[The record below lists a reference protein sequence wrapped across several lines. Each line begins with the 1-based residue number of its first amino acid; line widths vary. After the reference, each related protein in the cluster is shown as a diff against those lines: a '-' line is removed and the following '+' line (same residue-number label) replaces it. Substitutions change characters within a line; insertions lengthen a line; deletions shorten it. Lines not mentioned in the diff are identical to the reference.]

1 MRLKIVTVL
10 LLQVGILT
18 PALAIPYIET
28 IQEKLQMI
36 KAHSLSQPTRETCS
50 SIVEIS
56 TKLKNDLFEKSCTTD
71 SDIGFSFCQQK
82 TNAFNSTEMH
92 SIQNAFDELQTLS
105 STSCKDKSPSFLSQR
120 IDEVSK
126 NLLK

>member
-1 MRLKIVTVL
+1 MRLIIVTAL
-10 LLQVGILT
+10 LLQVGFLT
-18 PALAIPYIET
+18 PALAVPYVET

-71 SDIGFSFCQQK
+71 SDIGFSFCQQT

-92 SIQNAFDELQTLS
+92 SIQNAFDELQALS
-105 STSCKDKSPSFLSQR
+105 NTSCKDKSPSFLSQR